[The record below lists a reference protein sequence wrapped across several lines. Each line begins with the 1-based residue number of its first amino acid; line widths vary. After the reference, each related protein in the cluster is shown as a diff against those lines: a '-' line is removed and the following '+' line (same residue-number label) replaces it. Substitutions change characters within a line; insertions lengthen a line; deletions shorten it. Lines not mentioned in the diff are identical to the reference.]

1 MTLNAL
7 DWTII
12 GAYFAISLAIGVMY
26 ARRAGRSVNEFFL
39 SGRSL
44 PWWLAGTSMVATT
57 FAADTPLVV
66 AGLVARNGIA
76 GNWIWWSSAFGS
88 MLTVFFFARLWRRA
102 GIMTDVEFAELRY
115 AGRPAAVLRG
125 FRALYL
131 GLPINCVIMG
141 WVNLAMAKILAVTM
155 GWTKLTAVLISLG
168 ITALYSA
175 SSGLWGVVVTDF
187 FQFVLAMGGTIALAW
202 FVLAMPAVGGI
213 EGLQAKLPASAFSF
227 LPRIGEAGSPGDGAG
242 TALALPVAA
251 FIAFVGVQWWA
262 SWYPG
267 QEPGGG
273 GYVAQRMMS
282 AKDER
287 HSLLATLWFTIAHF
301 CIRPWPWILVGLAS
315 LVLYPGL
322 ADVESGYVL
331 AMRDCLPPGWRGLL
345 LAAFLAAYMSTIA
358 TQFNWGTSYLVNDFY
373 RRFLRPAES
382 ERHYVWASRL
392 ATVLTMIVGGAVT
405 FYLDSVRQAWEFVLE
420 SGAGIGLV
428 LILRWYWWRVNAWS
442 EIAAMI
448 APAIGYVVIRR
459 VTSLQF
465 PETLI
470 YLVAWTTV
478 CWLAVTFLTRPE
490 PDDRLVAFY
499 RRVRPAGPGWAR
511 IARLAGGPPAERLGG
526 LVGVWIAGCCLVY
539 AVLFGLGALIF
550 RSPFAVLPYAAVAVL
565 AAAFIAYRL
574 QRQGW
579 RTVTE

>member
-242 TALALPVAA
+242 TAFALPVAA

-358 TQFNWGTSYLVNDFY
+358 TQFNWGTSYLVNDCY

-382 ERHYVWASRL
+382 ERHYVWASRV
-392 ATVLTMIVGGAVT
+392 ATVLTMIAGGAVT

-478 CWLAVTFLTRPE
+478 CWLMVTFLTRPE